1 MLEVHSMTELL
12 EIASEL
18 ARPFDLGDID
28 LLPKNIVEKDGKT
41 VCMVLPFA
49 DMRVYQDR
57 LNMLACGEWSTP
69 APIAL
74 VVGQK
79 LVNYVI
85 ITVCGVPHTDVGEAG
100 PGENQAT
107 EAYAQAFKRACS
119 QFGLGRYLYDL
130 PKLWVPYN
138 KARKQVDLDREGIK
152 QVVRQ
157 MYTKAGV
164 VLPAERRAS

>member
-1 MLEVHSMTELL
+1 MTELI

-18 ARPFDLGDID
+18 ARPFDLAEIE
-28 LLPKNIVEKDGKT
+28 LLPKNITDKDGKT
-41 VCMVLPFA
+41 FCMVLPFA
-49 DMRVYQDR
+49 DVRVYQDR

-69 APIAL
+69 PPIAL

-79 LVNYVI
+79 LVNYVT
-85 ITVCGVPHTDVGEAG
+85 ITLCGVPHTDVGEAG

-107 EAYAQAFKRACS
+107 EAYAQAFKRACA
-119 QFGLGRYLYDL
+119 QFGLGRYLYEL

-138 KARKQVDLDREGIK
+138 KAKKQVDLDREGI
-152 QVVRQ
+152 QNVVRQ

-164 VLPAERRAS
+164 VIPSAGRRAS